1 MADEHIAQARLNL
14 HRLELLGFK
23 SFPEKIDLL
32 FHPGIT
38 GIVGPNGCG
47 KSNITDSISWVL
59 GEQSAKSL
67 RGEKMEDV
75 IFSGT
80 EKREALGLAQ
90 VTLTLKI
97 PVGEQK
103 ELVVSRRLFRDGESQ
118 YFMNG
123 AACRLRD
130 IQDTIFDTG
139 MGTKSYFLIEQGR
152 IGEILKSKPTD
163 RRLLIEEAAGIS
175 KYRAKKH
182 AAELKLESSKQN
194 LERVRDIISEVRKQ
208 MNSLKRQAA
217 LARRYE
223 RLAGEKTRLQKLL
236 IALQLRRLTREMD
249 AAEVEYQRTRE
260 QEVALRARL
269 SAGELDVERGDL
281 AAIETERVVEET
293 REVVFAAKLAIRN
306 DESEIARA
314 KTQKENLLLLL
325 DQNRRQVTTIAE
337 KSERTQTAIQERQ
350 TLGREITA
358 ELEAAEKAL
367 LDARLELQ
375 QRESETQRQ
384 AERAQQIRLRQR
396 DATAR
401 SATAKNDLLAISSE
415 RSKLEGVENRLRQ
428 EGERLRARLAE
439 LESRLEQF
447 RADLATQEEDFAALT
462 TSLQDLSAS
471 ESAERSA
478 LAAAETA
485 LSAIDQQRSATS
497 NRLDALTAIEEGR
510 ALVPESVRTILTR
523 YAGQIA
529 APGVF
534 SDFIEVTDPSLAW
547 TVENC
552 LRSVLNGIVLDAS
565 ADVPSTITTMREPG
579 AVTYVPLGLLR
590 AADTHSIPAPPCP
603 ALAEFV
609 KVDPSCGQL
618 AALLSGIY
626 IAESLEEAVRLRE
639 SHPGAAFAVRGDGTC
654 LLPTGAVLAGRPGE
668 KEESILWIKT
678 EVRRLQAE
686 MSMLE
691 ERRGP
696 VVEEVERRRQA
707 VESLVSQLEDL
718 RSRHS
723 HREREAMLAR
733 QRESQ
738 SLEERRDLDD
748 HLSTI
753 TVEMDHATAERTAAS
768 TRQSGLEQQV
778 SAIDGEIEEIARMAE
793 ESEQHLAE
801 AQQARNEIRDTVT
814 RNEASCEALAVRL
827 RSLESEL
834 QRLDTELSE
843 LRAESARCV
852 DEIQSQVTQVEEL
865 DRSRLV
871 LEEHIV
877 VRIRDLEAKEAD
889 LSERERALA
898 SMRAEGVQAHESLKL
913 LRAEHQLAQEARS
926 HAELLRA
933 EKGRDVAHLR
943 TTCLDEFHQTP
954 EEVAAGLEAPAAA
967 PAAPVAVEIEEAAE
981 EGELLPAA
989 VAPAAGI
996 SEDADAVAADLEL
1009 RRSQLDKM
1017 GPINLRATE
1026 DYTQAKE
1033 RYDFLSA
1040 QERDLLE
1047 AIKATT
1053 DAIAEMDR
1061 EGRERFKEAFAAI
1074 NVNFGEVYR
1083 HLFGGGAAEMRLMEA
1098 EDLLESGIE
1107 IVAQPPGK
1115 KQLPLPLFSG
1125 GEKALTALALLF
1137 AIFQYKPS
1145 PFCIMDEVDAPLDET
1160 NTDRFLRLLEAY
1172 SDRTQ
1177 FILITHN
1184 VKTMQAADTLYGIT
1198 MQERG
1203 ISKIVSVKMREVE
1216 VV

>member
-80 EKREALGLAQ
+80 EKRDALGLAQ

-97 PVGEQK
+97 PVGEQR

-123 AACRLRD
+123 SACRLRD

-182 AAELKLESSKQN
+182 MAELKLESSKQN
-194 LERVRDIISEVRKQ
+194 LERVRDIITEVRKQ

-223 RLAGEKTRLQKLL
+223 RLSGEKVRLQKLL
-236 IALQLRRLTREMD
+236 IALQLRRLSAEMD
-249 AAEVEYQRTRE
+249 VAEVEYQRTRE
-260 QEVALRARL
+260 HEVALRARL
-269 SAGELDVERGDL
+269 SAAELDVERGDL
-281 AAIETERVVEET
+281 AAIETERIVEET

-337 KSERTQTAIQERQ
+337 KSERTQIAIQERQ

-358 ELEAAEKAL
+358 ELEAAEKSL
-367 LDARLELQ
+367 QDARAELQ
-375 QRESETQRQ
+375 RRESEAQRQ

-401 SATAKNDLLAISSE
+401 SATAKNDLLAVSSE

-447 RADLATQEEDFAALT
+447 RVDLATQEEDFAALT
-462 TSLQDLSAS
+462 SSLQDLSS
-471 ESAERSA
+471 NEGAERSA
-478 LAAAETA
+478 LAAAEA
-485 LSAIDQQRSATS
+485 SLSAIDQQRSATS

-565 ADVPSTITTMREPG
+565 ADVPSTILTMREPG

-590 AADTHSIPAPPCP
+590 AADTSSVPPPCP

-618 AALLSGIY
+618 TALLSGIY
-626 IAESLEEAVRLRE
+626 IAESLEEAMRLRE
-639 SHPGAAFAVRGDGTC
+639 SHPAAAFAVRGDGTC
-654 LLPTGAVLAGRPGE
+654 LLPTGTVLAGRPAE

-691 ERRGP
+691 GRRGP

-707 VESLVSQLEDL
+707 VESLVMQLEDL

-723 HREREAMLAR
+723 LREREAMLAR

-738 SLEERRDLDD
+738 SLEERRDLGD

-753 TVEMDHATAERTAAS
+753 TAEMEHATAERSAAS
-768 TRQSGLEQQV
+768 TRQSALEEQV

-801 AQQARNEIRDTVT
+801 AQQARNETRDTVT

-834 QRLDTELSE
+834 QRLEAELRE
-843 LRAESARCV
+843 LRAESDRCV
-852 DEIQSQVTQVEEL
+852 DEIQAQVAQVEDL
-865 DRSRLV
+865 DRGRLV
-871 LEEHIV
+871 LEEQIV

-889 LSERERALA
+889 LSERERTLA
-898 SMRAEGVQAHESLKL
+898 SMRAEGAQAHESLKL
-913 LRAEHQLAQEARS
+913 LRAEHQQAQETRS

-933 EKGRDVAHLR
+933 EKGRDIAHLR

-954 EEVAAGLEAPAAA
+954 EEVAAGLEAPPA
-967 PAAPVAVEIEEAAE
+967 PVAPVAVEIEEAAE
-981 EGELLPAA
+981 EGEVLPAA
-989 VAPAAGI
+989 PAGI
-996 SEDADAVAADLEL
+996 SEDAEAVGAELEL
-1009 RRSQLDKM
+1009 RKAQLDKM

-1047 AIKATT
+1047 AIKATI
-1053 DAIAEMDR
+1053 DAITEMDR

-1074 NVNFGEVYR
+1074 NGNFGEVYR